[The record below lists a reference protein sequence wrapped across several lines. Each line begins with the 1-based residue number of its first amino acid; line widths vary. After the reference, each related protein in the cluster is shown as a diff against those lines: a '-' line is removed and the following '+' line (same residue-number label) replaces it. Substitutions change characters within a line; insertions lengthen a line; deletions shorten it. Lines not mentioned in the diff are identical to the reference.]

1 MRKKLI
7 LLSMLSIVIIAVLTV
22 CVVVSSA
29 KKEPPPVMF
38 SYLYKYSK
46 YCSIWTIDNEGNIYC
61 FYDRYADY
69 LDMTNYENKRKD
81 EKCKYIKT
89 IDKDVVKEKY
99 DEFQEIL
106 SDRHYE
112 GDLFEGREWVTNDE
126 RGTRDWY
133 GYTYNW
139 KGEEEHILMHGAGD
153 TQYLSEDSRMKELAD
168 WATGMINSDVW
179 AYDDYCR
186 ELEAE
191 EYYQEYL
198 KEKQSLEG
206 TGN

>member
-38 SYLYKYSK
+38 SFLYRNVYYYSV
-46 YCSIWTIDNEGNIYC
+46 WTIDNEGNIYC
-61 FYDRYADY
+61 FHDRDGAY
-69 LDMTNYENKRKD
+69 LDMTDYVNKKKD
-81 EKCKYIKT
+81 ENCKYIKT

-99 DEFQEIL
+99 DEFRKIL
-106 SDRHYE
+106 FGRHYKE
-112 GDLFEGREWVTNDE
+112 NIIEWSEVITCDYK
-126 RGTRDWY
+126 GTKDYY
-133 GYTYNW
+133 GYTYNR
-139 KGEEEHILMHGAGD
+139 KNEEEHILMHGAGSKE
-153 TQYLSEDSRMKELAD
+153 YLSEDSRMKELAD
-168 WATGMINSDVW
+168 WMEELLREDLW
-179 AYDDYCR
+179 AYDDYCK
-186 ELEAE
+186 ELKTE